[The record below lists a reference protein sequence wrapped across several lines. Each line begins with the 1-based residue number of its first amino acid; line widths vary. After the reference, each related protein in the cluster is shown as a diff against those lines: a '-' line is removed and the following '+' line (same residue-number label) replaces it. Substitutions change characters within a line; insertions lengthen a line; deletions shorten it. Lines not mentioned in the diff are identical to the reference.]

1 MLFLLSL
8 TLLINPNWDYSCV
21 RELFVLKMLYVTET
35 LGPLPPAEQ
44 PMAIPPILCK
54 CPACSVIKGR
64 WGTFKDHWKN
74 IKTTKVTFRMKTN
87 SQKNCFRNLL
97 FHPMNLCTYGL
108 FGFFPSRCQQAGPG
122 ETYAL
127 WSSWAQ
133 PVTRHKVAVLGLC
146 ISMPTCNPWC
156 HGDCVVSCRVL

>member
-1 MLFLLSL
+1 MWGSCLFWRCCMWLRPLAHCPQLSSPWPSLLFCA
-8 TLLINPNWDYSCV
+8 NA
-21 RELFVLKMLYVTET
+21 
-35 LGPLPPAEQ
+35 PAR
-44 PMAIPPILCK
+44 
-54 CPACSVIKGR
+54 SGIKGR
-64 WGTFKDHWKN
+64 WGAFKDHWKN

-87 SQKNCFRNLL
+87 SQKNCFRNLP
-97 FHPMNLCTYGL
+97 FHPMNLCTYGH

-146 ISMPTCNPWC
+146 ISMHTCNPWC